1 MLEAQHLVKRFHGHA
16 AVSDVSFTLSAGEVL
31 GYLGPNGSGKS
42 ITIKMLT
49 GLVEPTS
56 GDVVYDG
63 RAVTGG
69 DIRFRRQFGY
79 VPE

>member
-16 AVSDVSFTLSAGEVL
+16 AVADVSFTLAPGEIL

-42 ITIKMLT
+42 ITLKMLA

-56 GDVVYDG
+56 GHVLYGG
-63 RAVTGG
+63 RDVTGG
-69 DIRFRRQFGY
+69 DLAFRRRFG
-79 VPE
+79 